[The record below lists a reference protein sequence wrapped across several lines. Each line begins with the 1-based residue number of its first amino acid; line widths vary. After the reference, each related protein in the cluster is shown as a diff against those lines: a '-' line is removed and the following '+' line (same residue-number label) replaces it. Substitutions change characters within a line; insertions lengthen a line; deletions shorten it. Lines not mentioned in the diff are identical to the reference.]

1 VAAAAVAAGEDGM
14 IDALDY
20 LLHSRE
26 SVGGGVEVGGSHL
39 LPLLW
44 THLRVTFEAVVIA
57 CAVTI
62 PLALWLGHRGK
73 GQLAAGTIANVGR
86 AVPSF
91 AVLVFFSA
99 YLGLNVTNLVFAM
112 VLLAIPPIFTN
123 TYVGIRQVDRDVVDA
138 ARGMGLS
145 ESRLAT
151 RVELPLAIPLV
162 FGGIRTSVVNVL
174 ATATL
179 GPYVGVDTLGVPIV
193 NANVHGDA
201 GRLGTAILV
210 ALLAIAAEL
219 LFAALQRSVTPRG
232 LKLDPDKT
240 SPTRRN
246 PYMRSRSVLAL
257 LLLVLSLGL
266 AACGGDD
273 KGSNDSGGGSSGA
286 ATTTSGGDSGKVISK
301 NADNSSKPTITV
313 GSKNFTEEFILGEI
327 YAQALQAAGYK
338 VKKQLNLGSEQIALK
353 ALKSGKV
360 DAYPEYTGTALTS
373 FFKVKIDDVPK
384 DAQQAYDQTKSEFAK
399 IGFTALP
406 PTPFTDS
413 NGFAMTQAG
422 AQKAG
427 NAQTLSDLKDKASS
441 LTLAG
446 PPECAQRPDCKLGL
460 EKVYG
465 LKFKKF
471 TSVDLAKRHEVLKN
485 GQADVSL
492 VFTTDGQIKA
502 DNLVLLKDDQQ
513 LFPPYNVTFV
523 VKKSVADA
531 AGPDF
536 QKTIDAVNQ
545 GLTTE
550 VMQEL
555 NSRVDLDKET
565 PAAVAGQY
573 LREAGYLQQ

>member
-1 VAAAAVAAGEDGM
+1 M
-14 IDALDY
+14 SDALNY
-20 LLHSRE
+20 LFHERE
-26 SVGGGVEVGGSHL
+26 SLGGGVLIGGDHL

-44 THLRVTFEAVVIA
+44 MHLRVTFEAILIA
-57 CAVTI
+57 CLV
-62 PLALWLGHRGK
+62 ALPVAIWLGHKGR
-73 GQLAAGTIANVGR
+73 GQLAASTAANLGR

-138 ARGMGLS
+138 ARGMGLT
-145 ESRLAT
+145 ERQLAT
-151 RVELPLAIPLV
+151 KVQLPLALPLV

-201 GRLGTAILV
+201 GRLGTAILIAV
-210 ALLAIAAEL
+210 LAIAAEL
-219 LFAALQRSVTPRG
+219 IFSALQRAVTPRG
-232 LKLDPDKT
+232 LKLSRETTTPL
-240 SPTRRN
+240 RRKR
-246 PYMRSRSVLAL
+246 PMRSRSVLAL
-257 LLLVLSLGL
+257 LALLLVTFGL
-266 AACGGDD
+266 AACGD
-273 KGSNDSGGGSSGA
+273 SNDDNDNTGGA
-286 ATTTSGGDSGKVISK
+286 APATTTTEAGDKVIQR
-301 NADNSSKPTITV
+301 NAENASKPQITI
-313 GSKNFTEEFILGEI
+313 GSKNFTEQFILGEI
-327 YAQALQAAGYK
+327 YVQALKSAGYK

-353 ALKSGKV
+353 ALKSGEV

-373 FFKVKIDDVPK
+373 FFDVKNEDVPK
-384 DAQQAYDQTKSEFAK
+384 DPGEAFTQTKDEFAK
-399 IGFTALP
+399 IGFTAMT

-413 NGFAMTQAG
+413 NGFAMTQEG
-422 AQKAG
+422 AQNAG
-427 NAQTLSDLKDKASS
+427 GIRRLSDLQGKASQ

-446 PPECAQRPDCKLGL
+446 PPECAQRLDCKLGL
-460 EKVYG
+460 EQVYG
-465 LKFKKF
+465 LKFKAFK
-471 TSVDLAKRHEVLKN
+471 SVDLAKRHEVLKN

-502 DNLVLLKDDQQ
+502 DNLVLLQDDKS
-513 LFPPYNVTFV
+513 LFPPYNASLI
-523 VKKSVADA
+523 VKSSVADQ

-536 QKTIDAVNQ
+536 QKTVDAVTS
-545 GLTTE
+545 GLSTQ

-565 PAAVAGQY
+565 PAKVASEY
-573 LREAGYLQQ
+573 LREAGYLQ